1 MTTTPPTD
9 DNHGNSRDDNSKR
22 DGESGRTSRLGGG
35 DHPRGGRHVP
45 HGTEP
50 TSGETYNSLS
60 QRLAGP
66 VNTAELTLV
75 AFLTTIGPAA
85 RLSAAQAVR
94 RRGHREAVCYA
105 HAADLAVRM
114 PALFDRMRTDSRY
127 SVEHLEIIW
136 TRINR
141 HARALAA
148 AGQQLPATVDEAVAT
163 RLGAQLTPDGTVWSV
178 PALGDATDGIL
189 TDVAPVP
196 VADTEDTERKTVGLT
211 RRGTRFTLECGDR
224 SVADGLWEPLSAAAL
239 EVRKELLVE
248 QETLRAQQQ
257 RQAQPESGC
266 EPESAELVAARRIVD
281 GIINPAGA
289 STESGVPEEEP
300 VATLADPLPAPG
312 MIRCRGEAM
321 LKILGGHRDQLK
333 VVVNVYTPRTD
344 DPDGPGGNGGPDGG
358 DTGPDGTGGPDS
370 GPEAG
375 PTGPDNGDG
384 GDTNP
389 AGDASAAGPAGPGTG
404 PETPDP
410 VPQAGPT
417 APTGPACGPGFV
429 IGNGWVS
436 PTTTATLIE
445 VADLVRD
452 LPDIEDLTDT
462 GCYRFTTLHRAT
474 AVGRDARCRFPGCR
488 VPADRCEL
496 DHIVNS
502 PFTDP
507 DSDGPTSIRNC
518 ACLCRTHHQ
527 LKTRKLWKVH
537 TPDDGITLH
546 WAGPAGVTATTVA
559 SGPLVVDCAT
569 GTDPGGPAQAA

>member
-9 DNHGNSRDDNSKR
+9 DNHNDSSDKRGGSTGTRDD
-22 DGESGRTSRLGGG
+22 G

-50 TSGETYNSLS
+50 TSGETYNTLS
-60 QRLAGP
+60 QKLAGP
-66 VNTAELTLV
+66 VNTAELNLV
-75 AFLTTIGPAA
+75 AFLTTVRPAA

-114 PALFDRMRTDSRY
+114 PGLFDRMRTDSRY

-148 AGQQLPATVDEAVAT
+148 AGRQLPATVDEAVAA

-189 TDVAPVP
+189 TDIAPVP

-248 QETLRAQQQ
+248 QETLRAQQA
-257 RQAQPESGC
+257 RAAGEAGPESA
-266 EPESAELVAARRIVD
+266 ESEESAELVAARRIVD
-281 GIINPAGA
+281 GIINPAGDPDD
-289 STESGVPEEEP
+289 TGVPEEEP

-333 VVVNVYTPRTD
+333 VVVNVYTPRTGEH
-344 DPDGPGGNGGPDGG
+344 PDSGPGGGG
-358 DTGPDGTGGPDS
+358 DTGPDGNG

-375 PTGPDNGDG
+375 PTRPDNGDG
-384 GDTNP
+384 GDGGDTGPTGP
-389 AGDASAAGPAGPGTG
+389 AGDASATGPTSPAG
-404 PETPDP
+404 
-410 VPQAGPT
+410 
-417 APTGPACGPGFV
+417 PTGPACGPGFV
-429 IGNGWVS
+429 IGTGWVS
-436 PTTTATLIE
+436 PSTTATLIE

-474 AVGRDARCRFPGCR
+474 AVGRDARCRFPGCK

-496 DHIVNS
+496 DHIINS

-507 DSDGPTSIRNC
+507 TSDGPTSIRNC

-527 LKTRKLWKVH
+527 LKTKKLWKVH

-546 WAGPAGVTATTVA
+546 WTGPAGVTATTVA
-559 SGPLVVDCAT
+559 SGPLATGCAT
-569 GTDPGGPAQAA
+569 GTDPGGPAQVA

>member
-9 DNHGNSRDDNSKR
+9 DNHNDSSDKRGGSTGTRDD
-22 DGESGRTSRLGGG
+22 G

-50 TSGETYNSLS
+50 TSGETYNTLS
-60 QRLAGP
+60 QKLAGP
-66 VNTAELTLV
+66 VNTAELNLV
-75 AFLTTIGPAA
+75 AFLTTVRPAA

-114 PALFDRMRTDSRY
+114 PGLFDRMRTDSRY

-148 AGQQLPATVDEAVAT
+148 AGRQLPATVDEAVAA

-189 TDVAPVP
+189 TDIAPVP

-248 QETLRAQQQ
+248 QETLRAQQA
-257 RQAQPESGC
+257 RAAGEAGPESA
-266 EPESAELVAARRIVD
+266 ESEESAELVAARRIVD
-281 GIINPAGA
+281 GIINPAGDPDD
-289 STESGVPEEEP
+289 TGVPEEEP

-333 VVVNVYTPRTD
+333 VVVNVYTPRTGEH
-344 DPDGPGGNGGPDGG
+344 PDSGPGGGG
-358 DTGPDGTGGPDS
+358 DTGPDGNG

-375 PTGPDNGDG
+375 PTRPDNGDG
-384 GDTNP
+384 GDGGDTGPTGP
-389 AGDASAAGPAGPGTG
+389 AGDASATGPTSPAG
-404 PETPDP
+404 
-410 VPQAGPT
+410 
-417 APTGPACGPGFV
+417 PTGPACGPGFV
-429 IGNGWVS
+429 IGTGWVS
-436 PTTTATLIE
+436 PSTTATLIE

-474 AVGRDARCRFPGCR
+474 AVGRDARCRFPGCA

-496 DHIVNS
+496 DHIINS

-507 DSDGPTSIRNC
+507 TSDGPTSIRNC

-527 LKTRKLWKVH
+527 LKTKKLWKVR

-546 WAGPAGVTATTVA
+546 WTGPAGVTATTVA
-559 SGPLVVDCAT
+559 SGPLVVGCAT
-569 GTDPGGPAQAA
+569 GTDPGGPAAVA

>member
-9 DNHGNSRDDNSKR
+9 DNHNDSSDKRGGSTGTRDD
-22 DGESGRTSRLGGG
+22 G

-50 TSGETYNSLS
+50 TSGETYNTLS
-60 QRLAGP
+60 QKLAGP
-66 VNTAELTLV
+66 VNTAELNLV
-75 AFLTTIGPAA
+75 AFLTTVRPAA

-114 PALFDRMRTDSRY
+114 PGLFDRMRTDSRY

-148 AGQQLPATVDEAVAT
+148 AGRQLPATVDEAVAA

-189 TDVAPVP
+189 TDIAPVP

-248 QETLRAQQQ
+248 QETLRAQQA
-257 RQAQPESGC
+257 RAAGEAGPESA
-266 EPESAELVAARRIVD
+266 ESEESAELVAARRIVD
-281 GIINPAGA
+281 GIINPAGDPDD
-289 STESGVPEEEP
+289 TGVPEEEP

-333 VVVNVYTPRTD
+333 VVVNVYTPRTGEH
-344 DPDGPGGNGGPDGG
+344 PDSGPGGGG
-358 DTGPDGTGGPDS
+358 DTGPDGNG

-375 PTGPDNGDG
+375 PTRPDNGDG
-384 GDTNP
+384 GDGGDTGPTGP
-389 AGDASAAGPAGPGTG
+389 AGDASATGPTSPAG
-404 PETPDP
+404 
-410 VPQAGPT
+410 
-417 APTGPACGPGFV
+417 PTGPACGPGFV
-429 IGNGWVS
+429 IGTGWVS
-436 PTTTATLIE
+436 PSTTATLIE

-474 AVGRDARCRFPGCR
+474 AVGRDARCRFPGCA

-496 DHIVNS
+496 DHIINS

-507 DSDGPTSIRNC
+507 SSDGPTSIRTC

-527 LKTRKLWKVH
+527 LKTKKLWKVH

-546 WAGPAGVTATTVA
+546 WTGPAGVTATTVA
-559 SGPLVVDCAT
+559 SGPLVVGCAT
-569 GTDPGGPAQAA
+569 GTDPGGPAAVA

>member
-9 DNHGNSRDDNSKR
+9 DNHNDSSDKRGGSTGTRDD
-22 DGESGRTSRLGGG
+22 G

-50 TSGETYNSLS
+50 TSGETYNTLS
-60 QRLAGP
+60 QKLAGP
-66 VNTAELTLV
+66 VNTAELNLV
-75 AFLTTIGPAA
+75 AFLTTVRPAA

-114 PALFDRMRTDSRY
+114 PGLFDRMRTDSRY

-148 AGQQLPATVDEAVAT
+148 AGRQLPATVDEAVAA

-189 TDVAPVP
+189 TDIAPVP

-248 QETLRAQQQ
+248 QETLRAQQA
-257 RQAQPESGC
+257 RAAGEAGPESA
-266 EPESAELVAARRIVD
+266 ESEESAELVAARRIVD
-281 GIINPAGA
+281 GIINPAGDPDD
-289 STESGVPEEEP
+289 TGVPEEEP

-333 VVVNVYTPRTD
+333 VVVNVYTPRTGEH
-344 DPDGPGGNGGPDGG
+344 PDSGPGGGG
-358 DTGPDGTGGPDS
+358 DTGPDGNG

-375 PTGPDNGDG
+375 PTRPDNGDG
-384 GDTNP
+384 GDGGDTGPTGP
-389 AGDASAAGPAGPGTG
+389 AGDASATGPTSPAG
-404 PETPDP
+404 
-410 VPQAGPT
+410 
-417 APTGPACGPGFV
+417 PTGPACGPGFV
-429 IGNGWVS
+429 IGTGWVS
-436 PTTTATLIE
+436 PSTTATLIE

-474 AVGRDARCRFPGCR
+474 AVGRDARCRFPGCA

-496 DHIVNS
+496 DHIINS

-507 DSDGPTSIRNC
+507 SSDGPTSIRNC

-527 LKTRKLWKVH
+527 LKTKKLWKVH

-546 WAGPAGVTATTVA
+546 WTGPAGVTATTVA
-559 SGPLVVDCAT
+559 SGPLATGCAT
-569 GTDPGGPAQAA
+569 GTDPGGPAQVA

>member
-9 DNHGNSRDDNSKR
+9 DNHNDSSDKRGGSTGTRDD
-22 DGESGRTSRLGGG
+22 G

-50 TSGETYNSLS
+50 TSGETYNTLS
-60 QRLAGP
+60 QKLAGP
-66 VNTAELTLV
+66 VNTAELNLV
-75 AFLTTIGPAA
+75 AFLTTVRPAA

-114 PALFDRMRTDSRY
+114 PGLFDRMRTDSRY

-148 AGQQLPATVDEAVAT
+148 AGRQLPATVDEAVAA

-189 TDVAPVP
+189 TDIAPVP

-248 QETLRAQQQ
+248 QETLRAQQA
-257 RQAQPESGC
+257 RAAGEAGPESA
-266 EPESAELVAARRIVD
+266 ESEESAELVAARRIVD
-281 GIINPAGA
+281 GIINPAGDPDD
-289 STESGVPEEEP
+289 TGVPEEEP

-333 VVVNVYTPRTD
+333 VVVNVYTPRTGEH
-344 DPDGPGGNGGPDGG
+344 PDSGPGGGG
-358 DTGPDGTGGPDS
+358 DTGPDGNG

-375 PTGPDNGDG
+375 PTRPDNGDG
-384 GDTNP
+384 GDGGDTGPTGP
-389 AGDASAAGPAGPGTG
+389 AGDASATGPTSPAG
-404 PETPDP
+404 
-410 VPQAGPT
+410 
-417 APTGPACGPGFV
+417 PTGPACGPGFV
-429 IGNGWVS
+429 IGTGWVS
-436 PTTTATLIE
+436 PSTTATLIE

-474 AVGRDARCRFPGCR
+474 AVGRDARCRFPGCA

-496 DHIVNS
+496 DHIINS

-507 DSDGPTSIRNC
+507 SSDGPTSIRNC

-527 LKTRKLWKVH
+527 LKTKKLWKVH

-546 WAGPAGVTATTVA
+546 WTGPAGVTATTVA
-559 SGPLVVDCAT
+559 SGPLVVGCAT
-569 GTDPGGPAQAA
+569 GTDPGGPAAVA

>member
-9 DNHGNSRDDNSKR
+9 DDHGNKH
-22 DGESGRTSRLGGG
+22 GRTNRPDGG
-35 DHPRGGRHVP
+35 DHPRGGRHIP

-75 AFLTTIGPAA
+75 AFLTTVGAAA

-114 PALFDRMRTDSRY
+114 SALFDRMRTDSRY

-148 AGQQLPATVDEAVAT
+148 AGEQLPATVDEAVAS
-163 RLGAQLTPDGTVWSV
+163 RIGMQITPDGTVWSV

-189 TDVAPVP
+189 ADVAPVP
-196 VADTEDTERKTVGLT
+196 VADTEETERKTVGLT

-224 SVADGLWEPLSAAAL
+224 SVADGLWEPLSAAAV

-257 RQAQPESGC
+257 RQAQPESA
-266 EPESAELVAARRIVD
+266 ESAELVAARRIV
-281 GIINPAGA
+281 GNIINPAGDPA
-289 STESGVPEEEP
+289 DNPADTGVPEEEP

-358 DTGPDGTGGPDS
+358 DTGPTG
-370 GPEAG
+370 
-375 PTGPDNGDG
+375 
-384 GDTNP
+384 P

-404 PETPDP
+404 PETPGTA
-410 VPQAGPT
+410 PQPG
-417 APTGPACGPGFV
+417 PTGPACGPGFV
-429 IGNGWVS
+429 IGTGWVS
-436 PTTTATLIE
+436 PATTATLIE

-474 AVGRDARCRFPGCR
+474 AVGRDARCRFPGCT

-496 DHIVNS
+496 DHIINS

-527 LKTRKLWKVH
+527 LKTRKIWKVH

-559 SGPLVVDCAT
+559 SGPLVAGCAS

>member
-9 DNHGNSRDDNSKR
+9 DNHNDSSDKRGGSTGTRDD
-22 DGESGRTSRLGGG
+22 G

-50 TSGETYNSLS
+50 TSGETYNTLS
-60 QRLAGP
+60 QKLAGP
-66 VNTAELTLV
+66 VNTAELNLV
-75 AFLTTIGPAA
+75 AFLTTVRPAA

-114 PALFDRMRTDSRY
+114 PGLFDRMRTDSRY

-148 AGQQLPATVDEAVAT
+148 AGRQLPATVDEAVAA

-189 TDVAPVP
+189 TDIAPVP

-248 QETLRAQQQ
+248 QETLRAQQA
-257 RQAQPESGC
+257 RAAGEAGPESA
-266 EPESAELVAARRIVD
+266 ESEESAELVAARRIVD
-281 GIINPAGA
+281 GIINPAGDPDD
-289 STESGVPEEEP
+289 TGVPEEEP

-333 VVVNVYTPRTD
+333 VVVNVYTPRTGEH
-344 DPDGPGGNGGPDGG
+344 PDSGPGGGG
-358 DTGPDGTGGPDS
+358 DTGPDGNG

-375 PTGPDNGDG
+375 PTRPDNGDG
-384 GDTNP
+384 GDGGDTGPTGP
-389 AGDASAAGPAGPGTG
+389 AGDASATGPTSPAG
-404 PETPDP
+404 
-410 VPQAGPT
+410 
-417 APTGPACGPGFV
+417 PTGPACGPGFV
-429 IGNGWVS
+429 IGTGWVS
-436 PTTTATLIE
+436 PSTTATLIE

-474 AVGRDARCRFPGCR
+474 AVGRDARCRFPGCA

-496 DHIVNS
+496 DHIITS

-507 DSDGPTSIRNC
+507 SSDGPTSIRNC
-518 ACLCRTHHQ
+518 SCLCRTHHQ
-527 LKTRKLWKVH
+527 LKTKKLWKVH

-546 WAGPAGVTATTVA
+546 WTGPAGVTATTVA
-559 SGPLVVDCAT
+559 SGPLATGCAT
-569 GTDPGGPAQAA
+569 GTDPGGPAQVA